1 MAGPWAP
8 PQPGQYPADIEFI
21 RGLVGKRFPIY
32 ETRINYDTVSLYC
45 TVDKQRLE
53 KDFDDLRREMRQHNY
68 VPILAYERGDHV
80 IHVLRNPPVKGTSPW
95 VNVAFFFVTV
105 ATTVVAGAQ
114 LWYGYSGG
122 EGSMWT
128 TEMLGMGA
136 LTFALP
142 LLVTL
147 GAHEL
152 SHYFAAKRHGVAA
165 SMPFFIPSFP
175 PLGTFGAF
183 ISIREPIPSRKA
195 LLDIGAAGPIASFVL
210 AIPLT
215 IVGLMLTGSNPGSE
229 IVNSGGS
236 EYIGSSAFF
245 DLLMRFMPIPGNH
258 VIHPLA
264 FAGWVGLFVTA
275 INLLPAGQLDGGH
288 IARALLGDY
297 AHFAS
302 YAAMGLLVFLGI
314 FLYFGWLIFAGLIF
328 FLGMR
333 HPPPLNDVTK
343 LGDDR
348 RMIGAALAVVLVLCF
363 VPVPMGQIESNYAFE
378 FTKDATPD
386 LDDLHA
392 LSEVEL
398 NVTPSLTA
406 SELDYNVTLVN
417 TGNTRISIK
426 VTTSV
431 TASMGNLGWNALFN
445 TTGPEGTNESA
456 TVVLDSGEW
465 AMVNITFIIPPP
477 PNFDGSETITIEASA
492 TDGSGGKIEADRSV
506 RFTIISS

>member
-1 MAGPWAP
+1 MAGPFAP

-21 RGLVGKRFPIY
+21 RGLVGKHFPIY

-45 TVDKQRLE
+45 TVDRQRLE
-53 KDFDDLRREMRQHNY
+53 KDFDDLRREMRNHNY

-80 IHVLRNPPVKGTSPW
+80 IHVLRNPPVKPTSPL
-95 VNVAFFFVTV
+95 VNIAFFFVTV
-105 ATTVVAGAQ
+105 ATTIVAGAQ

-122 EGSMWT
+122 EGSSWT
-128 TEMLGMGA
+128 AEMLGMGF

-142 LLVTL
+142 LMVTL

-152 SHYFAAKRHGVAA
+152 SHYYAAKRHGVAA

-210 AIPLT
+210 AIPMT
-215 IVGLMLTGSNPGSE
+215 IIGLMLTGSGSGSE

-245 DLLMRFMPIPGNH
+245 ELILAFMPIPGNH

-288 IARALLGDY
+288 IARALLGNN
-297 AHFAS
+297 AQWAS

-314 FLYFGWLIFAGLIF
+314 FLYFGWLIFAALIF
-328 FLGMR
+328 FLGIR

-363 VPVPMGQIESNYAFE
+363 VPVPMGEIASNYTFE
-378 FTKDATPD
+378 FTSDSTPD
-386 LDDLHA
+386 LDNLQA
-392 LSEVEL
+392 LSGVEL
-398 NVTPSLTA
+398 NITPTLVA

-417 TGNTRISIK
+417 TGNTRMTIKIS
-426 VTTSV
+426 TSV
-431 TASMGNLGWNALFN
+431 TATMGNLGWNALFN
-445 TTGPEGTNESA
+445 TTGSEGTNESA
-456 TVVLDSGEW
+456 TIVLNSGEH
-465 AMVNITFIIPPP
+465 AMLNITFVIPPP
-477 PNFDGSETITIEASA
+477 PNFDGSETITIQASA
-492 TDGSGGKIEADRSV
+492 TGSGGKIEADRTLT
-506 RFTIISS
+506 FTLISG